1 MPLESNFCLQLRK
14 VKGESLETSL
24 FLSPSCVQSNSWVFC
39 CFVLQPSLAV
49 HCTSCTCWECG
60 KGKRKKQER
69 KEKVRWERQ
78 DRHETSSSVTNVV
91 ATGNASFERE
101 GSWAREEGIWGEL
114 CRINYQKTSC
124 LFLFRPHMNSQH
136 IGEITVAWLLS
147 IFFNIFMLI
156 WTVTQTE
163 KRCFCHLICVA
174 EDRNKGL
181 FWWLLC
187 GLHLSHETSADTSN
201 GFEQK
206 DTHSC
211 LPDDLYKLC
220 VR

>member
-1 MPLESNFCLQLRK
+1 MKEGKQTPDVTATGLNCIFLIMETKKYKKNLFKSTQMPLESNFCLQLRK

-49 HCTSCTCWECG
+49 HCTWECG

-114 CRINYQKTSC
+114 CRINYQGDKQAASSY
-124 LFLFRPHMNSQH
+124 FGH
-136 IGEITVAWLLS
+136 
-147 IFFNIFMLI
+147 I
-156 WTVTQTE
+156 WTVSTLA
-163 KRCFCHLICVA
+163 R
-174 EDRNKGL
+174 
-181 FWWLLC
+181 
-187 GLHLSHETSADTSN
+187 
-201 GFEQK
+201 
-206 DTHSC
+206 
-211 LPDDLYKLC
+211 
-220 VR
+220 